1 MNKLLLDTSVLIDHL
16 RCYGPA
22 IAFLEMV
29 FKGGVPVAVS
39 VVTEMELY
47 AGKSMQDAAKEE
59 AVRKLLGLFEVLPV
73 TSPIARRAG
82 ALLRQYRPQGLTP
95 TDAIIAA
102 TVLEEGATLVT
113 RNIRDFRAVE
123 GLLIF
128 DLPDLST
135 NKGVRRSI
143 IKDLTQRIR

>member
-16 RCYGPA
+16 RRYGPA

-39 VVTEMELY
+39 VVTETELY

-73 TSPIARRAG
+73 TSRIARRAG
-82 ALLRQYRPQGLTP
+82 ALLRKHRPRGLTP
-95 TDAIIAA
+95 ADAVIAA
-102 TVLEEGATLVT
+102 TALEEGAALIT
-113 RNIRDFRAVE
+113 RNIRDFRTVE
-123 GLLIF
+123 GLLVF
-128 DLPDLST
+128 DLPDLSAE
-135 NKGVRRSI
+135 
-143 IKDLTQRIR
+143 